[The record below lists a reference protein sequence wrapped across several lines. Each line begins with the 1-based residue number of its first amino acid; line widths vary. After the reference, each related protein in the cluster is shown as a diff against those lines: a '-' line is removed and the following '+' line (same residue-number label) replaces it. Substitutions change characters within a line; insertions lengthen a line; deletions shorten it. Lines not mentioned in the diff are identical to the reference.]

1 MIDYKN
7 KKYKN
12 YFKDLGISD
21 EAVEQ
26 RLNEIKEIAD
36 FLHQNHQHH
45 NQSFLGKKIGS
56 APGKF
61 SLLSCCDQ
69 CSGDKKIELNSL
81 E

>member
-26 RLNEIKEIAD
+26 RLNEIKKYYFYGNDDERVYYPVGDDMAYIMPFNIIFVASII
-36 FLHQNHQHH
+36 LNMV
-45 NQSFLGKKIGS
+45 NKPVKI
-56 APGKF
+56 
-61 SLLSCCDQ
+61 
-69 CSGDKKIELNSL
+69 
-81 E
+81 

>member
-26 RLNEIKEIAD
+26 RLNEIKKYYFYGNDDERVYY
-36 FLHQNHQHH
+36 
-45 NQSFLGKKIGS
+45 GYR
-56 APGKF
+56 
-61 SLLSCCDQ
+61 
-69 CSGDKKIELNSL
+69 
-81 E
+81 